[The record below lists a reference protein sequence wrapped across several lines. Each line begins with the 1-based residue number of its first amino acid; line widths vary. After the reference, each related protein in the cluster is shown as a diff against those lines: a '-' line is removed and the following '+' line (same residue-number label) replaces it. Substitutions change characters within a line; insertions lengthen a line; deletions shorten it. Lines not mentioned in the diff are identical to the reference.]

1 MKKQFAIIFI
11 ITCVFGLR
19 LPASAQSCVSS
30 TCNAASPAESDVL
43 AALPSSGNTNSTV
56 VVNIPGGT
64 AAWTTQLTYT
74 VPPAVTN
81 LTIKGSTSVN
91 CTGAAGTSSYS
102 CAPTDSTVIQDNIAG
117 GFGVWQINGSSSS
130 SNPLVRLTGITIQG
144 GSGAVKGQGLL
155 LFYSNS
161 ATSQI
166 RFDHDHFNSTT
177 SGNGA
182 WAGAING
189 CTTGV
194 IDHNVFDS
202 ASTTDSGSVVQGFMV
217 ANTCNDS
224 LGYGDGSWAAKTGF
238 GTSGFIFMESNVF
251 NGGLEGDCETS
262 GTFVSRYNTLNSNS
276 QSSSWIH
283 SHATEQNGGRVRG
296 CRAYEVYHDYFNIAG
311 SGSAMIGADGG
322 TSLTW
327 GNTLSHATALF
338 SGYGYERNDGEHH
351 QTATPSGWG
360 FCGSSTTDPN
370 TGSVNGV
377 GSAWD
382 GNSNAGTGYPCIDGL
397 GRGQGTQALNG
408 ANFPNALNS
417 ATGTIAWPH
426 EYLEPIY
433 QWMNSLSGTP
443 QVTIGGS
450 AALQNRDVFVD
461 NANFTGA
468 TGTGF
473 GLAASRPATCTAGP
487 GGTYGT
493 SPTGSYGV
501 AYFATDANS
510 GNGELYVCTAPNTW
524 TAVYQ
529 PYTYPHP
536 LVGGNSTSSNTPP
549 PPTGLV
555 SSVD

>member
-1 MKKQFAIIFI
+1 M
-11 ITCVFGLR
+11 
-19 LPASAQSCVSS
+19 
-30 TCNAASPAESDVL
+30 
-43 AALPSSGNTNSTV
+43 
-56 VVNIPGGT
+56 
-64 AAWTTQLTYT
+64 
-74 VPPAVTN
+74 
-81 LTIKGSTSVN
+81 
-91 CTGAAGTSSYS
+91 
-102 CAPTDSTVIQDNIAG
+102 
-117 GFGVWQINGSSSS
+117 
-130 SNPLVRLTGITIQG
+130 
-144 GSGAVKGQGLL
+144 
-155 LFYSNS
+155 
-161 ATSQI
+161 
-166 RFDHDHFNSTT
+166 
-177 SGNGA
+177 
-182 WAGAING
+182 
-189 CTTGV
+189 
-194 IDHNVFDS
+194 
-202 ASTTDSGSVVQGFMV
+202 
-217 ANTCNDS
+217 
-224 LGYGDGSWAAKTGF
+224 
-238 GTSGFIFMESNVF
+238 
-251 NGGLEGDCETS
+251 
-262 GTFVSRYNTLNSNS
+262 
-276 QSSSWIH
+276 
-283 SHATEQNGGRVRG
+283 
-296 CRAYEVYHDYFNIAG
+296 
-311 SGSAMIGADGG
+311 
-322 TSLTW
+322 
-327 GNTLSHATALF
+327 
-338 SGYGYERNDGEHH
+338 
-351 QTATPSGWG
+351 
-360 FCGSSTTDPN
+360 
-370 TGSVNGV
+370 

>member
-64 AAWTTQLTYT
+64 AAWTSQLTYT

-262 GTFVSRYNTLNSNS
+262 GTFVSRYNTLNTNS

-296 CRAYEVYHDYFNIAG
+296 CQSLRGISRLLQHRRFRERDDRRGRRNV
-311 SGSAMIGADGG
+311 AD
-322 TSLTW
+322 L
-327 GNTLSHATALF
+327 
-338 SGYGYERNDGEHH
+338 GEHPESRH
-351 QTATPSGWG
+351 GPVLGLWLRKKRWRAPS
-360 FCGSSTTDPN
+360 
-370 TGSVNGV
+370 NGYAKRV
-377 GSAWD
+377 GILRIKRS
-382 GNSNAGTGYPCIDGL
+382 
-397 GRGQGTQALNG
+397 
-408 ANFPNALNS
+408 
-417 ATGTIAWPH
+417 
-426 EYLEPIY
+426 PI
-433 QWMNSLSGTP
+433 
-443 QVTIGGS
+443 
-450 AALQNRDVFVD
+450 
-461 NANFTGA
+461 
-468 TGTGF
+468 
-473 GLAASRPATCTAGP
+473 
-487 GGTYGT
+487 
-493 SPTGSYGV
+493 PTL
-501 AYFATDANS
+501 DR
-510 GNGELYVCTAPNTW
+510 
-524 TAVYQ
+524 
-529 PYTYPHP
+529 
-536 LVGGNSTSSNTPP
+536 
-549 PPTGLV
+549 
-555 SSVD
+555 